1 MHWARDCSSL
11 HGSLCQSYAMIRHS
25 EDNVLHSCRGV
36 KITKELKTQRPDAKL
51 KEWGRFLESEG
62 SKNGDVIQ
70 LQQEVVQFASQFP
83 MPGL

>member
-1 MHWARDCSSL
+1 M
-11 HGSLCQSYAMIRHS
+11 RHS
-25 EDNVLHSCRGV
+25 KHEVTALLHSCRGV

-70 LQQEVVQFASQFP
+70 LQKEVIQFASQFP